1 MILGFPIE
9 TCLGSFAFQ
18 NNIWRMPMNSYFQ
31 IIIQENETGIKIFHA
46 TDGGE
51 PVTIREVTYYLNR
64 EKISFPIK
72 ELNDALHANE
82 DETYLKLSDE
92 SHLPIAESAQVII
105 SKDRMGASIRFYP
118 PSSNGKVYRKEDIY
132 SELRVAKVNY
142 GIDDTMVETLFQK
155 REYCKD
161 YPIAAGKPVLE
172 GHDAKIIYHF
182 ETDNKI
188 RPTLREDGSVDFF
201 NLNVL
206 NLCKAGDVLAEL
218 IPEDRGE
225 AGIDVCG
232 NVLKPR
238 DVKPQN
244 LSYGL
249 NIDLSEDKLKLI
261 SAVNGHVSLVDGKIF
276 VADMLEVNNVDN
288 STGNIEYEGNVVIRG
303 DVCANFSI
311 KAHGNVEVMGV
322 VEGANIEADGNIIL
336 ARGMNGMSKGYLK
349 AGGNVIAKYLENC
362 SVSCKGY
369 VETESILHSVV
380 EAGTEVNVVSRKGFI
395 SGGYVS
401 AANVVRVRTLGTNMG
416 ADSSIVVGIDPSM
429 LSQLNE
435 LTGKNMEIQK
445 KLKQM
450 LPVIEASKKKLAS
463 GVKLLPDQ
471 IKSLQQLAATA
482 KQMQTDIVSNQAEI
496 ESIKELLDSSTDA
509 RVEISGEVYPGTKI
523 TISGVSM
530 MVKNSMKYCAF
541 RKKEGEI
548 EISSL

>member
-1 MILGFPIE
+1 
-9 TCLGSFAFQ
+9 
-18 NNIWRMPMNSYFQ
+18 MNGYFQ
-31 IIIQENETGIKIFHA
+31 IIIQDNETGIKIFHE
-46 TDGGE
+46 TDGGQ
-51 PVTIREVTYYLNR
+51 PVTIREITYYLNR

-72 ELNDALHANE
+72 ELNDALHGNE
-82 DETYLKLSDE
+82 KETYLKLSDDT
-92 SHLPIAESAQVII
+92 HLPIAESAQVAI
-105 SKDRMGASIRFYP
+105 SKDRMEASIRFYP
-118 PSSNGKVYRKEDIY
+118 PSSNGKGYRKEDIY
-132 SELRVAKVNY
+132 SELRVAKVMY
-142 GIDDTMVETLFQK
+142 GIDDAMVESLFQK

-161 YPIAAGKPVLE
+161 YPIAAGKPVQD
-172 GHDAKIIYHF
+172 GHDAQIIYHF

-225 AGIDVCG
+225 EGMDVCG
-232 NVLKPR
+232 NVIKPR
-238 DVKPQN
+238 DVKSQK

-249 NIDLSEDKLKLI
+249 NIDLSEDEMKII
-261 SAVNGHVSLVDGKIF
+261 SAVNGHVSLVEGKVF
-276 VADMLEVNNVDN
+276 VSDMLEVNNVDN
-288 STGNIEYEGNVVIRG
+288 STGNIEYEGNVVVRG
-303 DVCANFSI
+303 DVCTNFSI

-322 VEGANIEADGNIIL
+322 VEGACIEADGNIIL

-349 AGGNVIAKYLENC
+349 AGENVIAKYLENC
-362 SVSCKGY
+362 NVICKGY

-380 EAGTEVNVVSRKGFI
+380 EAGTEVNVISRKGFI

-401 AANVVRVRTLGTNMG
+401 ATNVVRVRNLGTNMG
-416 ADSSIVVGIDPSM
+416 ADSSIVVGIDPAM
-429 LSQLNE
+429 LNRLNE
-435 LTGKNMEIQK
+435 LKSINLETQK

-450 LPVIEASKKKLAS
+450 LPVIEASKKKIAS
-463 GVKLLPDQ
+463 GVKLLPEQ
-471 IKSLQQLAATA
+471 IKSLQQLVASA
-482 KQMQTDIVSNQAEI
+482 KQFQSDIISNQAEI

-523 TISGVSM
+523 TISGVSI

-548 EISSL
+548 EILPL